1 MVPESDNYNAY
12 DPPFKSKIPRARTRT
27 HLAVQ
32 YLRGSQSTPRHTL
45 TARIILYNAPT
56 YICVCVRVRA
66 CVCVCVCVCVNLLV
80 LSCLRDFSVCV
91 RVCVCACV
99 RLSRRALLSM
109 SVCACV
115 RVCVCICVY
124 MCVCTG
130 LHHPWRL

>member
-56 YICVCVRVRA
+56 YICVCVRV